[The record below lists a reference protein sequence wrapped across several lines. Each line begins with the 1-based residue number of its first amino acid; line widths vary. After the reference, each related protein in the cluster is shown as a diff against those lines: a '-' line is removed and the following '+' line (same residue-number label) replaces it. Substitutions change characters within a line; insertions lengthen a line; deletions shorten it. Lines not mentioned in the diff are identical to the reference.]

1 LISDILAKGK
11 TAHTNIP
18 PPTSHSEVETI
29 ISALSELE
37 NDIDRMY
44 GRIEE
49 MRRHI
54 IAHSDEEI
62 ENLKQRIITLA
73 NEEAKQIVDSTKAEA
88 EAESEEIGEIGRA
101 NLANIR
107 KNIKASFDATVDS
120 IVQAVLGGD
129 TTTTTTTTTTMPVT
143 TQKAETKSQPSSSSV
158 HQPAKVRKYTSDGKP
173 VI

>member
-1 LISDILAKGK
+1 MAKGK
-11 TAHTNIP
+11 TAHSDIP
-18 PPTSHSEVETI
+18 PPTSHSAVETI
-29 ISALSELE
+29 VSALSELE
-37 NDIDRMY
+37 NDIDGMY
-44 GRIEE
+44 GRVEE
-49 MRRHI
+49 MRRRI

-62 ENLKQRIITLA
+62 ENLKQQIITLA

-129 TTTTTTTTTTMPVT
+129 TTTTMPVT

-158 HQPAKVRKYTSDGKP
+158 HQPAKVRKYTSEGKP

>member
-1 LISDILAKGK
+1 MISDILAKGK

-18 PPTSHSEVETI
+18 SPTSHSEVETI

-44 GRIEE
+44 GRVEE
-49 MRRHI
+49 MRRRI

-73 NEEAKQIVDSTKAEA
+73 NEEAKQIVDSTKAET

-129 TTTTTTTTTTMPVT
+129 TTTTTMPVT

>member
-11 TAHTNIP
+11 AARTDIP
-18 PPTSHSEVETI
+18 PPTSHSAVETI
-29 ISALSELE
+29 VSALSELE
-37 NDIDRMY
+37 NDIDGMY
-44 GRIEE
+44 GRVEE
-49 MRRHI
+49 MRRRI

-62 ENLKQRIITLA
+62 ENLKQQIITLA

-120 IVQAVLGGD
+120 IVQAVLGN
-129 TTTTTTTTTTMPVT
+129 TTTTLPVT
-143 TQKAETKSQPSSSSV
+143 TQKVETKSQPSSSSSSSV
-158 HQPAKVRKYTSDGKP
+158 HQPAKIRKYTSDGKP
-173 VI
+173 VS

>member
-11 TAHTNIP
+11 TAHTDIP

-44 GRIEE
+44 GRVEE
-49 MRRHI
+49 MRRRI

-107 KNIKASFDATVDS
+107 KNIKVSFDATVDS

-129 TTTTTTTTTTMPVT
+129 TTTTMPVT

-158 HQPAKVRKYTSDGKP
+158 HQPAKVRKYTSEGKP

>member
-1 LISDILAKGK
+1 MAKGK
-11 TAHTNIP
+11 TAHSDIP
-18 PPTSHSEVETI
+18 PPTSHSAVETI
-29 ISALSELE
+29 VSALSELE
-37 NDIDRMY
+37 NDIDGMY
-44 GRIEE
+44 GRVEE
-49 MRRHI
+49 MRRRI

-73 NEEAKQIVDSTKAEA
+73 NEEAKQIVDSTKADA

-129 TTTTTTTTTTMPVT
+129 TTTTMPVT

-158 HQPAKVRKYTSDGKP
+158 HQPAKVRKYTSEGKP

>member
-1 LISDILAKGK
+1 MISDILAKGK
-11 TAHTNIP
+11 TAHTDIP

-29 ISALSELE
+29 VSALSELE

-44 GRIEE
+44 GRVEE
-49 MRRHI
+49 MRRRI
-54 IAHSDEEI
+54 IARSDEEI

-107 KNIKASFDATVDS
+107 KNIKASFDATVDN
-120 IVQAVLGGD
+120 IVQAVLGD
-129 TTTTTTTTTTMPVT
+129 TTTLPVT
-143 TQKAETKSQPSSSSV
+143 TQKVETKSQPSSSSSSV
-158 HQPAKVRKYTSDGKP
+158 HQPAKIRKYTSDGKP
-173 VI
+173 VS

>member
-1 LISDILAKGK
+1 MISDILAKGK
-11 TAHTNIP
+11 TAHTDIP

-44 GRIEE
+44 GRVEE
-49 MRRHI
+49 MRRRI

-107 KNIKASFDATVDS
+107 KNIKVSFDATVDS

-129 TTTTTTTTTTMPVT
+129 TTTTMPVT

-158 HQPAKVRKYTSDGKP
+158 HQPAKVRKYTSEGKP

>member
-11 TAHTNIP
+11 TAHTDIP

-44 GRIEE
+44 GRVEE
-49 MRRHI
+49 MRRRI
-54 IAHSDEEI
+54 IAYSDEEI

-73 NEEAKQIVDSTKAEA
+73 NEEAKQIVDSTKADA

-129 TTTTTTTTTTMPVT
+129 TTTTMSVT